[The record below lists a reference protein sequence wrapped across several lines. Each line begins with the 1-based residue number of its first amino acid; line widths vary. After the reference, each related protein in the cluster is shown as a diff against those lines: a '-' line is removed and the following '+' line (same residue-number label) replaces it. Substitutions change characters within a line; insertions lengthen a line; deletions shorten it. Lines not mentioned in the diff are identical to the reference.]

1 MGDETGSD
9 GIDAEKIAAYL
20 SWLVDVDDPE
30 SPDYHHWDFDR
41 RSEHPA
47 WAGIYHFLEVEI
59 ETLMEAFDS
68 LAEEELSEARRDLLG
83 FYRMVTRAH
92 VLMKDQFWESF
103 DYPSAKTELGRED
116 PKKMVR
122 IDLGPP
128 SGEPM
133 AMVTLTLDQLREA
146 LEGQSAEN
154 RGLIEHLISLLEGDM
169 PTVDEIVVC
178 YFNTM
183 KGHMHGTPFDVTLMV
198 SRRLNYA
205 GDILDVSYEELLE
218 RGFVP
223 GDSEP

>member
-1 MGDETGSD
+1 MDPS
-9 GIDAEKIAAYL
+9 EKASAFL
-20 SWLVDVDDPE
+20 SLLIDVDDPE
-30 SPDYHHWDFDR
+30 SPDYHGGDFER
-41 RSEHPA
+41 RAENST
-47 WAGIYHFLEVEI
+47 WRGMYHFLEMEI
-59 ETLMEAFDS
+59 ETLMGAFDA
-68 LAEEELSEARRDLLG
+68 LAEEDLSEVRRDLLG

-103 DYPSAKTELGRED
+103 DHPSARTELGRED

-133 AMVTLTLDQLREA
+133 AMGTWTLGQLREA

-154 RGLIEHLISLLEGDM
+154 RGLNEHLISVLEGDM

>member
-1 MGDETGSD
+1 M
-9 GIDAEKIAAYL
+9 
-20 SWLVDVDDPE
+20 
-30 SPDYHHWDFDR
+30 
-41 RSEHPA
+41 
-47 WAGIYHFLEVEI
+47 YHFLEMEI
-59 ETLMEAFDS
+59 ETLMGAFDA
-68 LAEEELSEARRDLLG
+68 LAEEDLSEVRRDLLE

-103 DYPSAKTELGRED
+103 DYPSARAELGRED

-122 IDLGPP
+122 IDLGLP

-133 AMVTLTLDQLREA
+133 AMGTWTLGQLREA
-146 LEGQSAEN
+146 LEGQSAGN
-154 RGLIEHLISLLEGDM
+154 RGLIEHLISILEGDM

-178 YFNTM
+178 YYNTM

-218 RGFVP
+218 RGCVP
-223 GDSEP
+223 GDSDP